1 MSRTTCAAR
10 TARRLLTAAAATAMT
25 LATARADAEET
36 AGARRAAAARE
47 MNRPFMMAELGAG
60 LLTLPAA
67 DVCTRD
73 VDDCDQG
80 ESSIGIGIQNLYRF
94 DRFGVGAGILF
105 ATTLRGDKARGDKD
119 LDGDGELDLE
129 RDHSRRYFLVEG
141 QFRYYA
147 LRRGTWE
154 FWLGGTFGPVI
165 VNDSW
170 SVKADREPYS
180 DAATVGPRAS
190 TVGTEGLAAGIAI
203 GAEWT
208 FAENWSFGSMLR
220 YSSWFLPS
228 EPEKSPTGDIASLSG
243 RVDMFIFGLAI
254 AYRLAI

>member
-1 MSRTTCAAR
+1 VRRSRPAGLLAA
-10 TARRLLTAAAATAMT
+10 AAAAIALTAA
-25 LATARADAEET
+25 LPARADET

-47 MNRPFMMAELGAG
+47 MNRPFMMAELGAS

-67 DVCTRD
+67 DVCIRD
-73 VDDCDQG
+73 VNDCEQG
-80 ESSIGIGIQNLYRF
+80 ESSIGVGIQNLYRF
-94 DRFGVGAGILF
+94 DSQRFGIGAGILF
-105 ATTLRGDKARGDKD
+105 ATTLRSDAARGDKD
-119 LDGDGELDLE
+119 LDGDGELDLD

-154 FWLGGTFGPVI
+154 FWVGGTFGPVI

-170 SVKADREPYS
+170 SVKADREPYA
-180 DAATVGPRAS
+180 DTAFVGPRAA
-190 TVGTEGLAAGIAI
+190 TIGTEGLAAGVGV

-208 FAENWSFGSMLR
+208 FLENWSFGTMLR

-254 AYRLAI
+254 AYRIAL